1 MSLAHCENL
10 KQQQD
15 KSAVVVVVV
24 VVAVQQQQQQQRHE
38 PIASLVRVP
47 TPTPGQKKFPF
58 EASTRCVSERI
69 HLGGVMF
76 MGVRLCWAVLGG
88 TLRMPQNIPN
98 YTKAA
103 SSSLS
108 GSGLLKFA
116 NSEIR

>member
-1 MSLAHCENL
+1 
-10 KQQQD
+10 
-15 KSAVVVVVV
+15 
-24 VVAVQQQQQQQRHE
+24 
-38 PIASLVRVP
+38 
-47 TPTPGQKKFPF
+47 
-58 EASTRCVSERI
+58 
-69 HLGGVMF
+69 MF